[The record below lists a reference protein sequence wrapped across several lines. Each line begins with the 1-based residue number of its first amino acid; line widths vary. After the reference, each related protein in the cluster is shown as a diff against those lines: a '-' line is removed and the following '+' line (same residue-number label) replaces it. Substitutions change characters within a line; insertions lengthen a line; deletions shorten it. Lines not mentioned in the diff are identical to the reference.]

1 MSVLGAT
8 FRPSPLLLLTSK
20 QFGTF
25 GAYPDGDKV
34 VRSGRG
40 GIVVHDVVVI
50 GGGAAGLSAALV
62 LARSCRQ
69 VVLIDSGEPRNM
81 AAETTHGF
89 LTRDGV
95 APEQLLATG
104 GAEVR
109 RYGAQVLAD
118 RVVDIAAVDG
128 CFSVETETGAVVVAR
143 AVVVATGLRDE
154 LPAIP
159 GVREQWGKG
168 VLHCPYCHGYEVR
181 DAPLAVLGGANRAFS
196 VHQASL
202 VRQWSDDVLFFP
214 QEIVL
219 SADERLRLST
229 RNVHVVEG
237 EVNRVVAHDGRLDG
251 VELAS
256 GQLITRTAVFVG
268 PRFTRSTLPGPTSPH
283 CATRTPTWWCP
294 SRTSIDSSRNAHASS
309 PKSWAVPVRSG

>member
-1 MSVLGAT
+1 
-8 FRPSPLLLLTSK
+8 
-20 QFGTF
+20 
-25 GAYPDGDKV
+25 
-34 VRSGRG
+34 
-40 GIVVHDVVVI
+40 VVHDVVVV

-95 APEQLLATG
+95 EPGELLAAG
-104 GAEVR
+104 SAEVR

-128 CFSVETETGAVVVAR
+128 QFSVETEAEAVVAAR

-154 LPAIP
+154 LPSIP

-202 VRQWSDDVLFFP
+202 VRQWSDDVVFFP
-214 QEIVL
+214 REIVL
-219 SADERLRLST
+219 SDDERRRLSV
-229 RNVHVVEG
+229 RGVDVVEG
-237 EVNRVVAHDGRLDG
+237 EVSRIILQDGDFRGLA
-251 VELAS
+251 LAS
-256 GQLITRTAVFVG
+256 GQLVARTAVFVG
-268 PRFTRSTLPGPTSPH
+268 PCFTPRDELLTRLR
-283 CATRTPTWWCP
+283 CAVGDDGWVAVDATG
-294 SRTSIDSSRNAHASS
+294 RTSVAGIWAAGNVADSPAQLIHAAAAGSRA
-309 PKSWAVPVRSG
+309 AVAVNHYLLELDIQRSLAEH